1 MAIGVDVAV
10 RTENSG
16 MPKVRYA
23 AAVVAGLVLAGCA
36 TSGGD
41 MIVRVSGSV
50 PPGQGDVRALDCEL
64 SMLGEVEGVVS
75 SKPVGSTF
83 SVPMMVVAGP
93 EPRSYQFAV
102 ECRDGRRFASKE
114 VQISS
119 RRSYA
124 RDLNLGELQER

>member
-1 MAIGVDVAV
+1 
-10 RTENSG
+10 
-16 MPKVRYA
+16 MPKVRCA
-23 AAVVAGLVLAGCA
+23 AAVITGLVLAACA

-50 PPGQGDVRALDCEL
+50 PPGKGDVRALDCEL
-64 SMLGEVEGVVS
+64 SLLGEGEGVVS

-102 ECRDGRRFASKE
+102 ECRDGRMFASKP

-124 RDLNLGELQER
+124 RDLDLGELQER

>member
-1 MAIGVDVAV
+1 
-10 RTENSG
+10 
-16 MPKVRYA
+16 MPKVRCA
-23 AAVVAGLVLAGCA
+23 AAVIAGLVLAGCA
-36 TSGGD
+36 TLDGD

-50 PPGQGDVRALDCEL
+50 PPGQGDVRALNCEL
-64 SMLGEVEGVVS
+64 SMLGEREGVAS
-75 SKPVGSTF
+75 SKPVGSSF

-102 ECRDGRRFASKE
+102 ECRDGRRFACKE

-124 RDLNLGELQER
+124 RHLNLGELQEW

>member
-1 MAIGVDVAV
+1 
-10 RTENSG
+10 
-16 MPKVRYA
+16 MPKVRCA
-23 AAVVAGLVLAGCA
+23 AAVITVLVLAGCA
-36 TSGGD
+36 TVGGD

-64 SMLGEVEGVVS
+64 SMLGEGEGVVP

-102 ECRDGRRFASKE
+102 ECRDGRRFASKP

-124 RDLNLGELQER
+124 RDLDLGELQEQ

>member
-1 MAIGVDVAV
+1 M
-10 RTENSG
+10 
-16 MPKVRYA
+16 RYA
-23 AAVVAGLVLAGCA
+23 AAVIAGLVLAGCA

-64 SMLGEVEGVVS
+64 SMLGEGEGVVS

-114 VQISS
+114 VRISS

-124 RDLNLGELQER
+124 RDLNLGELQERGERGRGG

>member
-1 MAIGVDVAV
+1 
-10 RTENSG
+10 
-16 MPKVRYA
+16 MPKVRCA
-23 AAVVAGLVLAGCA
+23 AAVMAGLVLAGCA
-36 TSGGD
+36 TLGGD

-64 SMLGEVEGVVS
+64 SMLGEGEGVVS
-75 SKPVGSTF
+75 AKPVGSTV
-83 SVPMMVVAGP
+83 SGPMMGVAGP
-93 EPRSYQFAV
+93 EPQRYPVAV
-102 ECRDGRRFASKE
+102 ECRDGRSFASKP

>member
-1 MAIGVDVAV
+1 
-10 RTENSG
+10 
-16 MPKVRYA
+16 MPKVRCA
-23 AAVVAGLVLAGCA
+23 AAVITGLVLVGCA

-64 SMLGEVEGVVS
+64 SMLGEGEGVVS

-114 VQISS
+114 IQISS

-124 RDLNLGELQER
+124 RDLNLGELQEW

>member
-1 MAIGVDVAV
+1 
-10 RTENSG
+10 
-16 MPKVRYA
+16 MPKVRCA
-23 AAVVAGLVLAGCA
+23 AAVMAGLVLAGCA
-36 TSGGD
+36 TLGGD

-64 SMLGEVEGVVS
+64 SMLGEGEGVVS

-83 SVPMMVVAGP
+83 SVPMIVVAGP
-93 EPRSYQFAV
+93 EPQSYQFAV
-102 ECRDGRRFASKE
+102 ECRDGRSFASKP

>member
-1 MAIGVDVAV
+1 
-10 RTENSG
+10 
-16 MPKVRYA
+16 MPKVRCA
-23 AAVVAGLVLAGCA
+23 AAVIAGLVLAGCA

-41 MIVRVSGSV
+41 MIVRVSGTV

-64 SMLGEVEGVVS
+64 SMLGEGEGVVS

-83 SVPMMVVAGP
+83 AVPVMVVAGP
-93 EPRSYQFAV
+93 EPQSYQFAV
-102 ECRDGRRFASKE
+102 ECRDGRSFASKP

-124 RDLNLGELQER
+124 RHLNLGELQEW